1 MGLFDRRKNDV
12 QQPSGTVTVEEKST
26 PGGTP
31 TPLTPVARSA
41 ADLPAQIDQDGNA
54 ATEEAGGKR
63 RVTKL
68 AVLLG
73 SIASIGGFMFG
84 YESGQI
90 SGMSCFIQ
98 NRDLPRVIVL
108 THLKVS
114 CKCPISSIALGK
126 TGSSPLFGKEP

>member
-1 MGLFDRRKNDV
+1 LFAIPAEIEIMGLFDRRKNDV
-12 QQPSGTVTVEEKST
+12 EQPSGAVTVEEKST

-54 ATEEAGGKR
+54 TTEEPGGKR

-98 NRDLPRVIVL
+98 NRDLPRVIV
-108 THLKVS
+108 
-114 CKCPISSIALGK
+114 
-126 TGSSPLFGKEP
+126 